1 MRARGRAGAGAAF
14 DLEGS
19 LSGGGEINW
28 ARSPDRDLGEINWAR
43 SLAALAAL
51 AADGDGDRERFIRSN
66 CAAAESR
73 SGGGDCDRTRGW
85 GCAKAAFHSARSMRP
100 SPLRSIAEKRSA
112 GGELSEGT

>member
-28 ARSPDRDLGEINWAR
+28 ARS
-43 SLAALAAL
+43 L
-51 AADGDGDRERFIRSN
+51 AADGDGDLERFIRSI
-66 CAAAESR
+66 CEAAESR
-73 SGGGDCDRTRGW
+73 SGGGDFERARGW
-85 GCAKAAFHSARSMRP
+85 GCAKAAFHSVRSIRP

-112 GGELSEGT
+112 GGELSEGS